1 MLSNSLSQKTNV
13 FSDRIWASVV
23 HYVSFPSFL
32 KKTRKIRILLKKADG
47 LFVVPSAAL
56 SPFLRYAPEQLT
68 PPLQSLTQGNFFPIV
83 THLVQARLRDGKKVH
98 FY

>member
-1 MLSNSLSQKTNV
+1 MLSNSLSRKTND
-13 FSDRIWASVV
+13 FSDRIWAFVV

-32 KKTRKIRILLKKADG
+32 KKTRKIKILLKSVVG
-47 LFVVPSAAL
+47 FFVVPFAAL
-56 SPFLRYAPEQLT
+56 PPFLRYAPERLT